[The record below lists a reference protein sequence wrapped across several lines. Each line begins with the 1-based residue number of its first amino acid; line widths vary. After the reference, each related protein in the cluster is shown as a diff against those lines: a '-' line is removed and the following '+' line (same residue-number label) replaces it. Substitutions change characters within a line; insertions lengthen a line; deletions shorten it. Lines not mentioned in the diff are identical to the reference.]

1 MRSLLFV
8 PADSAR
14 KLDKAMSS
22 GADALIID
30 LEDSIALDGKARARE
45 SAAAFL
51 KDAMANAQRPVLMVR
66 VNGLQTGLTDADLDC
81 VAPAKPDAIMLPKA
95 EGGSAVVHAD
105 AKLAVREAQNDLP
118 EGHIKILPIATETA
132 AALFMVGTFAGVSS
146 RLIGMTWGAEDLSAE
161 LGARANRD
169 AQGRFLDPY
178 RLARSL
184 CLAGAAAAAVPAI
197 DTVFVDFRNDAGFRR
212 ECEEAC
218 RDGFVGKMAIHPAQV
233 PIINEVFTPSAEAIA
248 HAQSVIAAFAAAP
261 GAGVVGIGGVMYD
274 RPHLAR
280 AKQLLA
286 RAPSSPDKKL
296 TEGGQRRVAPCPRH
310 CAPWTA
316 WASLR
321 SAHPTHGWNASRMPL
336 SDRKRVRREIRAS
349 PRVICPR
356 TFRAARRDR
365 STSVVRYGRRRRPVR
380 L

>member
-1 MRSLLFV
+1 MRSLLFA

-14 KLDKAMSS
+14 KLNKAMSS

-30 LEDSIALDGKARARE
+30 LEDSIALDGKVRARQ

-51 KDAMANAQRPVLMVR
+51 KDAMANAQRPYLMVR
-66 VNGLQTGLTDADLDC
+66 VNGLQTGLTDADLDAM
-81 VAPAKPDAIMLPKA
+81 APAKPDAIMLPKA
-95 EGGSAVVHAD
+95 EGGAAIVHAA

-118 EGHIKILPIATETA
+118 DGHIKILPIATETA
-132 AALFMVGTFAGVSS
+132 AALFMVGTFAGARA

-169 AQGRFLDPY
+169 EQGRFLDPY

-218 RDGFVGKMAIHPAQV
+218 RDGFVGKMAIHPDQV

-274 RPHLAR
+274 RPHLVR

-286 RAPSSPDKKL
+286 QAPS
-296 TEGGQRRVAPCPRH
+296 
-310 CAPWTA
+310 
-316 WASLR
+316 
-321 SAHPTHGWNASRMPL
+321 PTSR
-336 SDRKRVRREIRAS
+336 
-349 PRVICPR
+349 
-356 TFRAARRDR
+356 
-365 STSVVRYGRRRRPVR
+365 
-380 L
+380 